1 MKSFI
6 QFITERPAKLSV
18 GQLYR
23 ASLPRETRG
32 HINPNEQDL
41 ARYIQNT
48 KYNEVRILVDKK
60 GTLYVW
66 DAEEALHQE
75 IISGEGLFKDDVM
88 VGVVAYNGNRNAVS
102 RLIGGW
108 LIQLSRKGGRDKYAK
123 KNKTLATLMKDKE
136 NEVTTY

>member
-6 QFITERPAKLSV
+6 QYITERPAKLSV
-18 GQLYR
+18 GQLYGS
-23 ASLPRETRG
+23 SLPRETRG

-75 IISGEGLFKDDVM
+75 IISGEGLFKDEVM
-88 VGVVAYNGNRNAVS
+88 IGIVAYNDNRDWN
-102 RLIGGW
+102 GGW
-108 LIQLSRKGGRDKYAK
+108 VIQLSRNGGRDKYAK